1 MKRIA
6 LAAVTLLSAC
16 GQLPGPS
23 VPYQPGQ
30 NLDSARAAFQAC
42 APTAPKSGQ
51 NAVIGSYAGGF
62 VLAGLIGV
70 VAVAVSED
78 DIRTNG
84 EYNGVDRC
92 LSRYGF
98 ERRELTG
105 AELQRLNTSTP
116 EQRRVLL
123 DQLVGSGLQQTA
135 SNSF

>member
-16 GQLPGPS
+16 SQLPGPS

-51 NAVIGSYAGGF
+51 NTVVGSYAGGF

-70 VAVAVSED
+70 VAVAANEQ
-78 DIRTNG
+78 DIRTRG
-84 EYNGVDRC
+84 EYNGIDRC
-92 LSRYGF
+92 LSRRGF
-98 ERRELTG
+98 ERRELT
-105 AELQRLNTSTP
+105 ATELQQLNVGSP
-116 EQRRVLL
+116 EQRRVIL

-135 SNSF
+135 ANSF